1 MEAKKNLCAMIPAA
15 LHNRLRQEQEQL
27 GLTLSAYVEKLINE
41 HFEGGKTAMTEGT
54 RTLALQIPEELY
66 QRLKDH
72 LRRTGLTQKK
82 FIISLV
88 EEALREEEG

>member
-1 MEAKKNLCAMIPAA
+1 
-15 LHNRLRQEQEQL
+15 
-27 GLTLSAYVEKLINE
+27 
-41 HFEGGKTAMTEGT
+41 MTEST

-72 LRRTGLTQKK
+72 LRRTGLTLKQ

-88 EEALREEEG
+88 EEALREE

>member
-27 GLTLSAYVEKLINE
+27 GLTLSAYVERLINE

-54 RTLALQIPEELY
+54 RTLALQIP
-66 QRLKDH
+66 
-72 LRRTGLTQKK
+72 
-82 FIISLV
+82 
-88 EEALREEEG
+88 

>member
-1 MEAKKNLCAMIPAA
+1 MEAKKNLCAMIPAE

-27 GLTLSAYVEKLINE
+27 GLTLSAYVERLITK

-72 LRRTGLTQKK
+72 LRRTGLTQKQ

-88 EEALREEEG
+88 EEALREE

>member
-1 MEAKKNLCAMIPAA
+1 METKKNLCAMIPAE

-27 GLTLSAYVEKLINE
+27 GLTLSAYMERLIAE

-66 QRLKDH
+66 KRLKDH
-72 LRRTGLTQKK
+72 LRRTGS
-82 FIISLV
+82 FC
-88 EEALREEEG
+88 ARN

>member
-1 MEAKKNLCAMIPAA
+1 MEAKKNLCAMIPAE

-27 GLTLSAYVEKLINE
+27 GLTLSAYVEKLITE
-41 HFEGGKTAMTEGT
+41 HFEGGKIAMTEGT

-72 LRRTGLTQKK
+72 LRRTGLTQKQ

-88 EEALREEEG
+88 EEALREE

>member
-27 GLTLSAYVEKLINE
+27 GLTLSAYVE

-72 LRRTGLTQKK
+72 LRRTGLTQKQ

-88 EEALREEEG
+88 EEALREE

>member
-1 MEAKKNLCAMIPAA
+1 
-15 LHNRLRQEQEQL
+15 
-27 GLTLSAYVEKLINE
+27 
-41 HFEGGKTAMTEGT
+41 MTEGT

-72 LRRTGLTQKK
+72 LRRTGLTQKQ

-88 EEALREEEG
+88 EEALREEEGS